1 MPPRPR
7 PHSGGLL
14 INVVTFATLRH
25 AGAHQ
30 TGKTTPLIHCN
41 TDRTM
46 SDNAAARPFDPR
58 AEARRLIRS
67 GRYASLGTLERQSGA
82 PYVSLVSTATD
93 VDGAPLLLISTLA
106 VHTRNL
112 EVDPLASI
120 LFADVG
126 AGDPVTHPRVSV
138 LGRAE
143 KAEEPRVRR
152 RFLAR
157 HGQASFYAG
166 FADFSFWRIVPTAA
180 HLVAGFGRIV
190 DLAPEDLLLPAD
202 EATALAEAEAE
213 AIAHMNEDH
222 RDALNLYATRLL
234 GRCPGDWAVTG
245 IDPEGLD
252 LARSDEAGDEAA
264 RLVFPDMVKSPGA
277 LRQALRLLAEQA
289 RAKQDGT

>member
-1 MPPRPR
+1 
-7 PHSGGLL
+7 
-14 INVVTFATLRH
+14 
-25 AGAHQ
+25 
-30 TGKTTPLIHCN
+30 
-41 TDRTM
+41 M
-46 SDNAAARPFDPR
+46 SDNAAASPFDPR

-67 GRYASLGTLERQSGA
+67 GRYASLGSLERRSGA

-93 VDGAPLLLISTLA
+93 VDGCPILLISTLA

-120 LFADVG
+120 LFAEVG
-126 AGDPVTHPRVSV
+126 AGDPLTHPRVSV

-143 KAEEPRVRR
+143 KVEEPRVRR

-157 HGQASFYAG
+157 HSQAAFYAG
-166 FADFSFWRIVPTAA
+166 FADFSFWRIVPSAA

-190 DLAPEDLLLPAD
+190 DLTPEDLLLPPGDA
-202 EATALAEAEAE
+202 AALDEAEAE

-222 RDALNLYATRLL
+222 REALGLYATRLL
-234 GRCPGDWAVTG
+234 GRRPGDWTVTG

-252 LARSDEAGDEAA
+252 LARADEAGEEAA

-277 LRQALRLLAEQA
+277 LRQALRQLADAA
-289 RAKQDGT
+289 RARPEAASNG